1 MQRSKSRSAR
11 LARGFTIAELLT
23 VTVLFGLLLTTIAA
37 VIPAVLRSPMQMQAQ
52 VDEVDAGA
60 LALYKVQRDAR
71 QGDVNGVFN
80 CSTAPVVVCTQQTNP
95 KPQNTQAIAI
105 AGDDGTTQFVK
116 AGQGQ
121 NSGQTK
127 WQGYVVYWLAPSAAG
142 VGMDLMRAYEQISG
156 GIGFINGLP
165 NFTTSDATA
174 SVTLAILLSSP
185 TVAAPDVRQ
194 LMASVTPANGMVA
207 LQMIAGVNRGD
218 ITGITLQGNTYA
230 RN

>member
-1 MQRSKSRSAR
+1 MQHSKSHSAR
-11 LARGFTIAELLT
+11 SARGFTIAEMLT

-37 VIPAVLRSPMQMQAQ
+37 VIPAVLRSPAQMQAQ

-80 CSTAPVVVCTQQTNP
+80 CTTTPIVLCAQQVGFNPV
-95 KPQNTQAIAI
+95 NTQALAI
-105 AGDDGTTQFVK
+105 AGDNGTTQFVK
-116 AGQGQ
+116 NNGM
-121 NSGQTK
+121 TK

-142 VGMDLMRAYEQISG
+142 VGMDLMRAYEPNN
-156 GIGFINGLP
+156 FRFVNGLP
-165 NFTTSDATA
+165 VFDPLEATA
-174 SVTLAILLSSP
+174 CASLAVAISSP
-185 TVAAPDVRQ
+185 SVAAPDVRQ
-194 LMASVTPANGMVA
+194 LMASVTPANGIIA

-218 ITGITLQGNTYA
+218 ITGITLHGNTYA

>member
-1 MQRSKSRSAR
+1 MRHSKSRSAR

-37 VIPAVLRSPMQMQAQ
+37 VIPAVLRSPSQMQAQ

-80 CSTAPVVVCTQQTNP
+80 CTTSPTVICTQQIGSVP
-95 KPQNTQAIAI
+95 MNTQAIAI
-105 AGDDGTTQFVK
+105 AGDNGSSQFVYQNGQH
-116 AGQGQ
+116 AGE
-121 NSGQTK
+121 TK

-142 VGMDLMRAYEQISG
+142 IGMDLMRTFEPYA
-156 GIGFINGLP
+156 IGFSNGLP
-165 NFTTSDATA
+165 VFVSADATTCVA
-174 SVTLAILLSSP
+174 LAVLQPSP
-185 TVAAPDVRQ
+185 SVAAPDVRQ
-194 LMASVTPANGMVA
+194 LLASVTPANGMIA
-207 LQMIAGVNRGD
+207 LQMVAGVNRGD
-218 ITGITLQGNTYA
+218 VTGITLQGNTYA